1 MYDGSE
7 QGVQS
12 SLTLVYIRDNSTFNL
27 CPVVITDDE
36 FSFRI
41 YSYWD
46 VARLADRS
54 AGLGR

>member
-27 CPVVITDDE
+27 CPVVITDD
-36 FSFRI
+36 
-41 YSYWD
+41 
-46 VARLADRS
+46 V
-54 AGLGR
+54 